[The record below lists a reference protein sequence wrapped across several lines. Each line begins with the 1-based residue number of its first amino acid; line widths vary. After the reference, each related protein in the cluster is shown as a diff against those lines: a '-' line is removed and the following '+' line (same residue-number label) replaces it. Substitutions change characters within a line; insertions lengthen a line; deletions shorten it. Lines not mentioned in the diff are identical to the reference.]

1 MSAATG
7 AAFTRPLFG
16 ADHVKALLQ
25 TAASCASSSCSTAG
39 SCSRKGGW
47 PHPRQAFAT
56 ARKKAILGQH
66 DWTGSLAVLCRFPPN
81 NSEQHNSL
89 PLMPRSRVR
98 EGGADSE
105 SKGSNPSFDSGKS
118 VLKKEPSLLLSLVQE
133 IQPLDVSQISK
144 EVSAD
149 STDAMKR
156 TISGMLGLLPSD
168 QFHVTVETSR
178 EPLGKLFVSSMM
190 TGYTLRNAEY
200 RLCLQKS
207 LEFSGDDQ
215 IGENDRALSELHV
228 GPEDSKGS
236 PEATFR
242 EEEGD
247 SSAAKFLEEFLGDRL
262 VLDDVKNPSQFLESI
277 SDDARRYIQHL
288 QQKLASVTK
297 ELEECK
303 QINTGLQVQSLV
315 GEEKNDLLDYLRSLS
330 PDKVAELSQPTSPEV
345 EEVIQQVI
353 NGLLDSPTSKLQHK
367 GGKLGNGPATTL
379 SASWDEEGIEKRSS
393 SPLQSQAAVS
403 VNRDHLARLLFWCML
418 LGHHMRGL
426 EYRLEL
432 SRTLSLCGELDSDV
446 MERD

>member
-1 MSAATG
+1 MSAAAG
-7 AAFTRPLFG
+7 AAFTRPLYG
-16 ADHVKALLQ
+16 AEHVKALLQ
-25 TAASCASSSCSTAG
+25 SAVSCTSSSYNTASSCG
-39 SCSRKGGW
+39 KKGAW
-47 PHPRQAFAT
+47 LHPRQQFAA
-56 ARKKAILGQH
+56 ARKKSVLGQQ
-66 DWTGSLAVLCRFPPN
+66 DWTVSFAEFCRYSQP
-81 NSEQHNSL
+81 NSEQHNCL

-105 SKGSNPSFDSGKS
+105 SKGSNPSFDSGNS

-133 IQPLDVSQISK
+133 IQPLDASQISK

-207 LEFSGDDQ
+207 LEFSGDDEV
-215 IGENDRALSELHV
+215 GGGDRGLADFQA
-228 GPEDSKGS
+228 GQEDVKGML
-236 PEATFR
+236 EAILR
-242 EEEGD
+242 DREGD
-247 SSAAKFLEEFLGDRL
+247 SFAEKTLEDLLGDHPGL
-262 VLDDVKNPSQFLESI
+262 EAVKDTSQFLDSLG
-277 SDDARRYIQHL
+277 DDARLYIQHL
-288 QQKLASVTK
+288 QQKLAAVTK

-345 EEVIQQVI
+345 EEVIQEVI
-353 NGLLDSPTSKLQHK
+353 NGLLDSPATKLQQK
-367 GGKLGNGPATTL
+367 GTQLDNGTVSSLSSPWEDESIKKL
-379 SASWDEEGIEKRSS
+379 SS
-393 SPLQSQAAVS
+393 SPLQSQSAVIVS
-403 VNRDHLARLLFWCML
+403 RDHLARLLFWCML

-432 SRTLSLCGELDSDV
+432 SRTLSLCGDLEPDV
-446 MERD
+446 TER

>member
-1 MSAATG
+1 MSAAAG
-7 AAFTRPLFG
+7 AAFTRPLYG
-16 ADHVKALLQ
+16 AEHVKALLQ
-25 TAASCASSSCSTAG
+25 TAVSCASSAYSTAG
-39 SCSRKGGW
+39 SCGKKRAW
-47 PHPRQAFAT
+47 LHPRQAFGA
-56 ARKKAILGQH
+56 ARKKSGLGQQ
-66 DWTGSLAVLCRFPPN
+66 DWTGSLAEFCKYSQP
-81 NSEQHNSL
+81 SEQYNCMPSI
-89 PLMPRSRVR
+89 PRSRLR

-105 SKGSNPSFDSGKS
+105 SKGSNPSFDSGKG

-144 EVSAD
+144 EVSPD

-168 QFHVTVETSR
+168 QFHVTVETSH

-207 LEFSGDDQ
+207 LEFSGDDDQ
-215 IGENDRALSELHV
+215 VGEGEKVFAEFQAGRGDLRDSLEAVLGHHKGNFSAEKILEDYLGHHSEL
-228 GPEDSKGS
+228 E
-236 PEATFR
+236 
-242 EEEGD
+242 
-247 SSAAKFLEEFLGDRL
+247 
-262 VLDDVKNPSQFLESI
+262 DVKDTSQFLESV
-277 SDDARRYIQHL
+277 SDDARLYIQRL

-345 EEVIQQVI
+345 EEVIQEVI
-353 NGLLDSPTSKLQHK
+353 NGLLDSPATKLQHK
-367 GGKLGNGPATTL
+367 GTQLDNGT
-379 SASWDEEGIEKRSS
+379 ASSLRSPWEDEGIKKLSS
-393 SPLQSQAAVS
+393 LPLQSQSAVR

-432 SRTLSLCGELDSDV
+432 SRTLSLCSDL
-446 MERD
+446 

>member
-1 MSAATG
+1 MSAAAG
-7 AAFTRPLFG
+7 AAFTRPLYG
-16 ADHVKALLQ
+16 AEHVKALLQ
-25 TAASCASSSCSTAG
+25 TAVSCASSAYSTAG
-39 SCSRKGGW
+39 SCGKDRAW
-47 PHPRQAFAT
+47 LHPRQAFGAV
-56 ARKKAILGQH
+56 KKKSGFGQQ
-66 DWTGSLAVLCRFPPN
+66 DWTGSLAEFCKYSQPN
-81 NSEQHNSL
+81 LEQYDCM
-89 PLMPRSRVR
+89 PLIPRSRLR

-144 EVSAD
+144 EVSPD

-168 QFHVTVETSR
+168 QFQVTVETSH

-215 IGENDRALSELHV
+215 VGEGEKVFAEFQAGREDVRDSLEAVLGHHQGNFSAEKILEDYVGYYSEL
-228 GPEDSKGS
+228 E
-236 PEATFR
+236 
-242 EEEGD
+242 
-247 SSAAKFLEEFLGDRL
+247 
-262 VLDDVKNPSQFLESI
+262 DVKDTSQFLESV
-277 SDDARRYIQHL
+277 SDDARLYIQRL

-303 QINTGLQVQSLV
+303 QVNTGLQVQSLV

-345 EEVIQQVI
+345 EEVIQEVI
-353 NGLLDSPTSKLQHK
+353 NGLLDSPATKLQHK
-367 GGKLGNGPATTL
+367 GTQLDNGT
-379 SASWDEEGIEKRSS
+379 ASSLRSPWEDEGIKKLSS
-393 SPLQSQAAVS
+393 SPLQSQSAVR

-432 SRTLSLCGELDSDV
+432 SRTLSLCSDLEPDV
-446 MERD
+446 TER